1 MNSRGFTLIE
11 ILIALAILSL
21 SMLGIYRLTF
31 VSLNASEYSVRK
43 AYVNEAGYLR
53 VLEQLNYPGRNFN
66 ETKAMP
72 DGTKIKFTVESGA
85 ALYSG
90 VDEIKL
96 TCEAKDAKS
105 VYYYYEAQ

>member
-1 MNSRGFTLIE
+1 MTSKGFTLIE

-43 AYVNEAGYLR
+43 ASVNEAGYLR
-53 VLEQLNYPGRNFN
+53 VLEELNYPGRNFSEEN
-66 ETKAMP
+66 ELD
-72 DGTKIKFTVESGA
+72 DGTEIKFSSEKGTS
-85 ALYSG
+85 LYPG
-90 VDEIKL
+90 VDEVKL
-96 TCEAKDAKS
+96 TAEAKDAKS